1 VLSDTGQSPSLA
13 GAANPTATQPAVV
26 APAGRPLAAIG
37 SRGAGNGS
45 VIASLLGLIASAAAA
60 VLWAAA
66 GRARPSTDRNV
77 A

>member
-1 VLSDTGQSPSLA
+1 
-13 GAANPTATQPAVV
+13 
-26 APAGRPLAAIG
+26 
-37 SRGAGNGS
+37 